1 MCALAC
7 ASYFATYSMNK
18 KFILLVDDTL
28 LDVALTLRAV
38 ADCEIPHE
46 VIIANDGEEGLFQLE
61 RRQFDAILVDIKM
74 PRIDGFEMME
84 RMRSKVPHRN
94 TPVFV
99 LSGSNLE
106 TDRRRAAKLGAI
118 EYITK
123 ELDYVDFKK
132 SLKKALGRHGF
143 C

>member
-1 MCALAC
+1 
-7 ASYFATYSMNK
+7 MNK

-28 LDVALTLRAV
+28 FDVALTLRAV

-46 VIIANDGEEGLFQLE
+46 IVIANDGEEGLFQLE
-61 RRQFDAILVDIKM
+61 RRRFDAILVDIKM

-84 RMRSKVPHRN
+84 RMRSKAPHQN

-99 LSGSNLE
+99 LSCSNLE

>member
-1 MCALAC
+1 
-7 ASYFATYSMNK
+7 MNK
-18 KFILLVDDTL
+18 KLILLVDDTL

-46 VIIANDGEEGLFQLE
+46 IVIANDGEEGLFQLA
-61 RRQFDAILVDIKM
+61 RQRFDAILVDIKM

-84 RMRSKVPHRN
+84 RMRSETPHRH

-106 TDRRRAAKLGAI
+106 ADRKRAAKLGAI
-118 EYITK
+118 EYVTK
-123 ELDYVDFKK
+123 ELEYVDFKK
-132 SLKKALGRHGF
+132 NLKQALGRHGF